1 MSDVITITPVA
12 LPIEQTATLAVRIDD
27 SCWREF
33 WMQRRDA
40 LLREVDAIER
50 VLALTPR
57 TAQMRQRYRMLD
69 KAP

>member
-33 WMQRRDA
+33 WMQRRRA
-40 LLREVDAIER
+40 LLSEIDAIEK
-50 VLALTPR
+50 ALCVHPT
-57 TAQMRQRYRMLD
+57 TAQIRQRYRMLD